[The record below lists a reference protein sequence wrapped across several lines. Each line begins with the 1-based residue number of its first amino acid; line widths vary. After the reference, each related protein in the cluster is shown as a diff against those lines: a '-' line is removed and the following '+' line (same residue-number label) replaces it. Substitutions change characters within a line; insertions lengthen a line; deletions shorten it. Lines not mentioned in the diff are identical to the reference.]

1 MEQEW
6 VAYSFNYPLVVIY
19 SGFKT
24 YVTDLLPLK
33 KESNNLICLKRV
45 LNLTATYSHTY
56 LYNNNSRY
64 RWRDPC
70 VYIFFKNVKRLRI
83 RSITN
88 TTN

>member
-56 LYNNNSRY
+56 LY
-64 RWRDPC
+64 
-70 VYIFFKNVKRLRI
+70 
-83 RSITN
+83 
-88 TTN
+88 

>member
-45 LNLTATYSHTY
+45 LNLTATYSHTI
-56 LYNNNSRY
+56 LTIL
-64 RWRDPC
+64 DIVGVTL
-70 VYIFFKNVKRLRI
+70 VYIFSLKTLK
-83 RSITN
+83 S
-88 TTN
+88 